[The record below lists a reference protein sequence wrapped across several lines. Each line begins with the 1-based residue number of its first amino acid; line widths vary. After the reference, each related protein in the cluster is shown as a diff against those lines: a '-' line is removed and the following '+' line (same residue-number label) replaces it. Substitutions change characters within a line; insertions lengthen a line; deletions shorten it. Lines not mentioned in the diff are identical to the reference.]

1 MFTDFGKKPLLA
13 NWLPWQQGNVYFWF
27 MRLKILLIPSFEK
40 LPSFKVLAC
49 SVVEFWGIY
58 WAGGGKHP
66 PSAYRVKP
74 LVRWV
79 LSVVRAGVAKNP
91 KIHCTRMKLLYQ
103 PAILVS
109 CQKRI
114 DSFWLKD
121 SPCTKNKIVWIKK
134 IVQHRILWKMS

>member
-49 SVVEFWGIY
+49 SVVEFWAIY

-66 PSAYRVKP
+66 PSAYRVKLP
-74 LVRWV
+74 QQIIYRRKEN
-79 LSVVRAGVAKNP
+79 LSESPNHLKYRENILISRFYEHFSRNGRNLGHFWKFE
-91 KIHCTRMKLLYQ
+91 KI
-103 PAILVS
+103 S
-109 CQKRI
+109 N
-114 DSFWLKD
+114 S
-121 SPCTKNKIVWIKK
+121 
-134 IVQHRILWKMS
+134 

>member
-49 SVVEFWGIY
+49 SVVEFWAIY

-66 PSAYRVKP
+66 PPSAYRVKKTFQRRP
-74 LVRWV
+74 GIQNNTDEFVPVHFNLPPYTLNQVIPGNDQNT
-79 LSVVRAGVAKNP
+79 SPTNQGATGS
-91 KIHCTRMKLLYQ
+91 KLDRT
-103 PAILVS
+103 S
-109 CQKRI
+109 
-114 DSFWLKD
+114 
-121 SPCTKNKIVWIKK
+121 
-134 IVQHRILWKMS
+134 